1 MKRLAGSSEIYLM
14 WNRQPGNSE
23 VVVSA
28 AFYDLFTAV
37 SAIKALNEM
46 GFEDRDLDLIAFL
59 AGCQPEL
66 SCFFDEAG
74 VPREQASY
82 YQSCF
87 EDGGAL
93 VIVRTCQ
100 SRRKNA
106 ARAVLRERGGDFA
119 PAIQ

>member
-1 MKRLAGSSEIYLM
+1 M
-14 WNRQPGNSE
+14 WNKHPGNSE
-23 VVVSA
+23 VVISA
-28 AFYDLFTAV
+28 AFYDLFTAA

-46 GFEDRDLDLIAFL
+46 GFEDCDLDLVAFL

-74 VPREQASY
+74 VPREHASY

-93 VIVRTCQ
+93 VIVRASQ
-100 SRRKNA
+100 LSRKNA
-106 ARAVLRERGGDFA
+106 VAVLKERGGEFA
-119 PAIQ
+119 PADH